1 MTLSC
6 HFLIQHCNGIS
17 ASNKITEK
25 DEEERVGWRG

>member
-1 MTLSC
+1 MTFSC

-25 DEEERVGWRG
+25 DEERVGWRG